1 VGLDHPVQ
9 PAATASQQTVEA
21 VVRAQL
27 SRALGGKR
35 GMLESAVPTIGFTL
49 TWVLLHR
56 LPTALIVAG
65 VAAGALLLL
74 RVVQR
79 QPVQYVA
86 NAAVG
91 VGVAAYF
98 ALRSGRAQ
106 DAFLPGILYNAGYA
120 VAFTVSVLVRW
131 PAVGFLI
138 GAAYGDVTAWRS
150 NKAVLRLCSKLTWLL
165 VVPCLL
171 RVLVQYP
178 LWASGEVAWL
188 GVAKI
193 VLGWPLQVA
202 TFAAMALLLA
212 HNRTPI
218 QPAGARPGG

>member
-1 VGLDHPVQ
+1 VGLDHSVQ

-35 GMLESAVPTIGFTL
+35 GMLESALPTIGFTL
-49 TWVLLHR
+49 TWVALHR
-56 LPTALIVAG
+56 LAVALIVAG
-65 VAAGALLLL
+65 VAACGLLLL
-74 RVVQR
+74 RVARR
-79 QPVQYVA
+79 QSVQYVA
-86 NAAVG
+86 NAVVG
-91 VGVAAYF
+91 VGIAAYF

-138 GAAYGDVTAWRS
+138 GAACGDVTAWRS
-150 NKAVLRLCSKLTWLL
+150 SPAVLRLCSRLTWLL
-165 VVPCLL
+165 VVPCVV

-178 LWASGEVAWL
+178 LWASGQVGWL

-193 VLGWPLQVA
+193 LLGWPLQVA

-218 QPAGARPGG
+218 QPAEVRG